1 MPPNARR
8 HVSESRNQES
18 FPDERGLLSSNDRSP
33 FILKLCSSLFV
44 HLLNGSSSR
53 PHRTC
58 RGCNSQT
65 AKLYSR
71 LFSLVFLR
79 SKLAAIGAG
88 LYLLVF
94 ICALLYPLFDR
105 RMLSGLFAVML
116 IWPWTDFLPTGW
128 PYSVG
133 VACGLLNAIIIYVLL
148 AALSRV
154 FRRVRASAKS
164 KLRSRVS

>member
-1 MPPNARR
+1 
-8 HVSESRNQES
+8 
-18 FPDERGLLSSNDRSP
+18 
-33 FILKLCSSLFV
+33 
-44 HLLNGSSSR
+44 
-53 PHRTC
+53 
-58 RGCNSQT
+58 
-65 AKLYSR
+65 
-71 LFSLVFLR
+71 VFLR